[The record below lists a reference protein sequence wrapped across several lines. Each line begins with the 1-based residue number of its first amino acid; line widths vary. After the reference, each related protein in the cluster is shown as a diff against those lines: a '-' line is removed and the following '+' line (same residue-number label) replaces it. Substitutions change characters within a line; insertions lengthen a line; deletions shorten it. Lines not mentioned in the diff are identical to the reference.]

1 MQGVPFERE
10 RRNDIHLVPVLAQPR
25 GVASALVAEREVE
38 ADDPVP
44 DVHPRAE
51 HFDELLRAKAR
62 ERPIE
67 AKDDRVLYAGRLEQG
82 QLLLQRGDRLRAV
95 GGVEHAARMRLERD
109 ERGSGAGL

>member
-1 MQGVPFERE
+1 MGVMTASHAPAGTFIL
-10 RRNDIHLVPVLAQPR
+10 DPR
-25 GVASALVAEREVE
+25 SAVS
-38 ADDPVP
+38 
-44 DVHPRAE
+44 AE